1 MVSAEDRSAAER
13 AIDDWAQ
20 AWSSP
25 HDLERLVALF
35 TDDVLYED
43 VPTGAVNHG
52 KDELRPFANA
62 FFAAYPDIT
71 FELTSRF
78 ASGSQGGAEW
88 VGRGTD
94 LGDRPGRPAT
104 GKTFEF
110 RGASIFEFADG
121 KIRRCS
127 DYRDRVSQL
136 KQLGLM
142 PAG

>member
-13 AIDDWAQ
+13 TIDDWAQ

-52 KDELRPFANA
+52 KDELRAFAKA

-78 ASGSQGGAEW
+78 ARGSQGGAEW

-94 LGDRPGRPAT
+94 LGDRPGR
-104 GKTFEF
+104 
-110 RGASIFEFADG
+110 
-121 KIRRCS
+121 RR
-127 DYRDRVSQL
+127 L
-136 KQLGLM
+136 
-142 PAG
+142 P